1 MQNNKKENFS
11 FGNESQ
17 RQVSSRHVS
26 SRLSFRQAIEKA
38 KEQINIECFN
48 LSDRAMVQEI
58 ISNIAEVYML
68 YDSAPVKIAGDT
80 LDGYI
85 VKQVFEEIR
94 EEHVQL
100 VIENYQRITYIVNYK
115 KSYIRTALY
124 NAVFEFEAHYTN
136 LVNHDLNGV

>member
-1 MQNNKKENFS
+1 
-11 FGNESQ
+11 
-17 RQVSSRHVS
+17 
-26 SRLSFRQAIEKA
+26 
-38 KEQINIECFN
+38 
-48 LSDRAMVQEI
+48 
-58 ISNIAEVYML
+58 ML

-124 NAVFEFEAHYTN
+124 NAVFEIEAHYTN

>member
-17 RQVSSRHVS
+17 RQVSSRQVS

-38 KEQINIECFN
+38 KEQINIACFN
-48 LSDRAMVQEI
+48 PSDRAMVQEI

-124 NAVFEFEAHYTN
+124 NAVFEIEAHYTN

>member
-17 RQVSSRHVS
+17 RQVSSRQVS

-48 LSDRAMVQEI
+48 LPDRAMVQEI

-124 NAVFEFEAHYTN
+124 NAVFEIEAHYTN